1 MDTRAFHH
9 VAMAVES
16 LDEAVETYRR
26 LFGAEV
32 EHRGRMEHQGVEA
45 VYLRLGEGR
54 VELVAPLGDD
64 TPVGRFLA
72 RRGPGVHHVAYEVED
87 LTAAIE
93 ELEAE
98 GATVID
104 DERRA
109 GLAGSEVAFIHPE
122 SVHGVLVEVVAHA

>member
-32 EHRGRMEHQGVEA
+32 EHRGRMEQQGVEA

-104 DERRA
+104 DEHRA